1 MPHVIVKLA
10 AGRPEEQKQ
19 RLAAALANAV
29 TSTLHCDETA
39 VSVAIEDVEMTEW
52 AEKVYVPDIQG
63 KPELIYRKPGY
74 DPFR

>member
-10 AGRPEEQKQ
+10 AGRSEQQKQ
-19 RLAAALANAV
+19 SLAAELAKAV
-29 TSTLHCDETA
+29 TSTLHCDKA
-39 VSVAIEDVEMTEW
+39 SVSIAIQDVEMTDW
-52 AEKVYVPDIQG
+52 TEKVYVPDIQG